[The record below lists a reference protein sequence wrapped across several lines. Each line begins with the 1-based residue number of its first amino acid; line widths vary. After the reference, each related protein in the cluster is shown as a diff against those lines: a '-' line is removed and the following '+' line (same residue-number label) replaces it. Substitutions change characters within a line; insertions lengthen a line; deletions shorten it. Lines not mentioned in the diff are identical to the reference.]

1 VSLPVHLRRSVLYV
15 PGSNARAL
23 EKARDLPV
31 DAIILDLED
40 AVAPTAKHDARQAVL
55 AALASGAYGNREL
68 IVRINSLSTPWGEAD
83 LRAFATSKAA
93 AVLLPKVSS
102 AGDIRAAEAVLPDA
116 MPIWAMIE
124 TPKAVLN
131 VREIAASGPQLKCL
145 VMGLNDLAKDMQV
158 ELTATR
164 EAFQYALSA
173 CVLAARAY
181 NLCILDGVYTALQDN
196 AGFEAQCA
204 QGRMIGFDGK
214 TLIHPN
220 QIDVANRIFA
230 PSAEAI
236 SKAEAIVVAWQAG
249 SDKGVV
255 VVDGQMVERLHVE
268 QAERTLHLA
277 KLIAEK

>member
-1 VSLPVHLRRSVLYV
+1 MSLPVHLRRSVLYV

-31 DAIILDLED
+31 DALIFDLED
-40 AVAPTAKHDARQAVL
+40 AVAPAAKDEARQAVL

-131 VREIAASGPQLKCL
+131 IREIAASGPQLKCL

-158 ELTATR
+158 ELTPTR

-173 CVLAARAY
+173 CVLAARACG
-181 NLCILDGVYTALQDN
+181 LCILDGVYPALQDN
-196 AGFEAQCA
+196 TGFEAQCA
-204 QGRMIGFDGK
+204 QGRMLGFDGK

-220 QIDVANRIFA
+220 QIDAANRIFV

-236 SKAEAIVVAWQAG
+236 SKAEAIVAAWQAG

-255 VVDGQMVERLHVE
+255 VVDGQMVEALHVA
-268 QAERTLHLA
+268 QAERTLQLS
-277 KLIAEK
+277 KRIAEK